1 MKTMIINLNVRFY
14 VLELISGMK
23 VIFMNMKK
31 TQKRDKHK
39 NNVTNS
45 SRVSVQ
51 KYLSFVVVAKS
62 SKSAYNMVLYI

>member
-45 SRVSVQ
+45 SRVSVFNATF
-51 KYLSFVVVAKS
+51 K
-62 SKSAYNMVLYI
+62 NI